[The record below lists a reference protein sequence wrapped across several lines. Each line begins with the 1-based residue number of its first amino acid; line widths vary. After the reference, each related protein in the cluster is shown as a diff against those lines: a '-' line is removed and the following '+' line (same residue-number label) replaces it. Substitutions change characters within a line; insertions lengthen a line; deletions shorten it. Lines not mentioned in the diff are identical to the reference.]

1 MYDFSYSNLKEI
13 KKNPEHYL
21 IFIKRLLPRWAN
33 GIPDSECIAIFRV
46 LRSLRNKTKKKKL
59 TLVETGS
66 GASTLALF
74 LYCAL
79 YGGKFYTWD
88 TNPNKGS
95 FLRSVLSESMGKTLK
110 IDANSIWEFIAF
122 DSVDPH
128 IGISILKE
136 KKIKVDFCFF
146 DSWHTLEHLMREI
159 KEVEKCLSNNFVL
172 AFDDA
177 YYQKKKFNFSYIN
190 MLRSKLNLKKIKE
203 PKNNKCLPFY
213 LEIQKYLKSKYKSVY
228 LLKDSYKKDFK
239 NDIFFKYYE
248 ADRLFMNK
256 MELEEKKKLAHRFDA
271 FFVKK

>member
-13 KKNPEHYL
+13 KKNPEDYL
-21 IFIKRLLPRWAN
+21 IFVKRLLPRWVN
-33 GIPDSECIAIFRV
+33 GIPDSECIAIFNV
-46 LRSLRNKTKKKKL
+46 LKSLKKRSKNKKL
-59 TLVETGS
+59 VLVETGS

-74 LYCAL
+74 LFCSI

-95 FLRSVLSESMGKTLK
+95 FLRSVLNESMGKTLK
-110 IDANSIWEFIAF
+110 VDVNLIWEFIAF
-122 DSVDPH
+122 DSVDQH

-136 KKIKVDFCFF
+136 KKTKVDFCFF
-146 DSWHTLEHLMREI
+146 DSWHTLDHLMKEI
-159 KEVEKCLSNNFVL
+159 NEVEKCLSNKFVL

-177 YYQKKKFNFSYIN
+177 YYQKRKYNFSYIN
-190 MLRSKLNLKKIKE
+190 MLRTKFNLKKIPE

-213 LEIQKYLKSKYKSVY
+213 LEIQKYLKKKYKSVS
-228 LLKDSYKKDFK
+228 LIKDSYKKNFK

-248 ADRLFMNK
+248 ADRIFMNK
-256 MELEEKKKLAHRFDA
+256 MGMEERKKLAHRFDA